1 MEKHTLE
8 ELTAVLAPCGQTHLL
23 RFWNQLSPEQR
34 DRLGDQIHAIDWPQ
48 VTQWIHA
55 ALSDAGTTAIPFDRL
70 TPAPYVSLKP
80 ENAADATQLAE
91 ARAAGEALLRAG
103 KVACFT
109 VAGGQGT
116 RLGYDAPK
124 GTYCFSPLRNKSLF
138 QYFAEAI
145 LRNQEKYHTT
155 LPWYIMTSPA
165 NHADTIRFF
174 EQNQF
179 FGLLPAN
186 VRFFIQGTLPGFG
199 MDGKALLEAPGSLA
213 LFANGHGGTFA
224 ALRDSGTL
232 DDLEKRGVDYLAYW
246 QVDNPMVTV
255 CDPLFIGLH
264 HLTDSEMS
272 SRCLIKRDAMEKLGH
287 FTLLDGKLNIVEY
300 SDMPK
305 ELLERRDADGR
316 LTFRPGSP
324 AIHIL
329 SRQFIQRLTQNGA
342 FALKPHRA
350 NKKISYVDEN
360 GAPVKPAA
368 PNGVKLEFFIFD
380 ALPLAHHPLI
390 LEADRAE
397 EFAAIKNAEGNDSPD
412 SCRAALL
419 ERTVRWLEQAGVTVP
434 RKADGTPDATIEI
447 SLRRAVCAEDVAELV
462 QAGQIPRSFAP
473 GAQFALD

>member
-1 MEKHTLE
+1 MRTHTFE
-8 ELTAVLAPCGQTHLL
+8 ELEGILAPCGQTHLL

-34 DRLGDQIHAIDWPQ
+34 DQLGDQIRSIDWAQ
-48 VTQWIHA
+48 VAQWIQA
-55 ALSDAGTTAIPFDRL
+55 ALSEAGATTIPFERL
-70 TPAPYVSLKP
+70 TPAPYVPLRP
-80 ENAADATQLAE
+80 ETAADATRLQE

-145 LRNQEKYHTT
+145 LRNQKKYATT

-174 EQNQF
+174 ELHQY
-179 FGLLPAN
+179 FGLLPQN

-199 MDGKALLEAPGSLA
+199 RDGKALLAAPDSLA

-224 ALRDSGTL
+224 ALKDSGTL
-232 DDLEKRGVDYLAYW
+232 DDLEARGIDYLAYW

-264 HLTDSEMS
+264 HLTGSEMS

-287 FTLLDGKLNIVEY
+287 FTLLDGKLMIVEY

-305 ELLERRDADGR
+305 ELLEQRDSDGR

-329 SRQFIQRLTQNGA
+329 SRKFIRRLTDGV

-350 NKKISYVDEN
+350 DKKISFVD
-360 GAPVKPAA
+360 GQGSLVQPTA
-368 PNGVKLEFFIFD
+368 PNGIKLEFFIFD
-380 ALPLAHHPLI
+380 ALPLANNPLI

-397 EFAAIKNAEGNDSPD
+397 EFAAIKNAEGNDSPE

-419 ERTVRWLEQAGVTVP
+419 ERTAKWLEQAGVKVP

-447 SLRRAVCAEDVAELV
+447 SLRRAVCAEDVAALV
-462 QAGQIPRSFAP
+462 KAGDIPKVFTP
-473 GAQFALD
+473 GSQFALD

>member
-1 MEKHTLE
+1 MGTHSFE
-8 ELTAVLAPCGQTHLL
+8 ELEGILAPCGQNHLL

-34 DRLGDQIHAIDWPQ
+34 NQLGDQICSIDWKQ
-48 VTQWIHA
+48 VVQWSKT
-55 ALSDAGTTAIPFDRL
+55 ALSDAGSTAIPFDRL
-70 TPAPYVSLKP
+70 TPAKYVPLQP
-80 ENAADATQLAE
+80 ETTADATRLQE

-145 LRNQEKYHTT
+145 LRNQEKYATT

-174 EQNQF
+174 EQNQY
-179 FGLLPAN
+179 FGLLPQN

-199 MDGKALLEAPGSLA
+199 LDGKALLAAPDSLA

-224 ALRDSGTL
+224 ALKDSGTL
-232 DDLEKRGVDYLAYW
+232 DDLEARGIDYLAYW

-264 HLTDSEMS
+264 HLTGSEMS

-287 FTLLDGKLNIVEY
+287 FTLLDGKLMIVEY

-305 ELLERRDADGR
+305 ELLEQRDPDGR

-329 SRQFIQRLTQNGA
+329 SRQFIRRLTDGV
-342 FALKPHRA
+342 FALTPHRA
-350 NKKISYVDEN
+350 NKKISFVDEQ
-360 GAPVKPAA
+360 GTLVQPTA

-380 ALPLAHHPLI
+380 ALPLAHNPLI

-397 EFAAIKNAEGNDSPD
+397 EFSAIKNAEGNDSPE

-419 ERTVRWLEQAGVTVP
+419 ERTAKWLEQAGVKIP
-434 RKADGTPDATIEI
+434 RKADGTPDVTIEI
-447 SLRRAVCAEDVAELV
+447 SLRRAVCAEDIAELV
-462 QAGQIPRSFAP
+462 QKGAIPRSFAP
-473 GAQFALD
+473 GDQFALD